1 MTQFSPEVDCLIFIS
16 FGKFREKPTS
26 ETSSKATKLL
36 EDARKRGIK
45 ILGLYWTL
53 GRYDTVL
60 IFEALN
66 EKEAMRFRL
75 EAAGIVATETMVAIP
90 KDEAAKLL
98 ERK

>member
-1 MTQFSPEVDCLIFIS
+1 LIFIS
-16 FGKFREKPTS
+16 FGKFREKPTK
-26 ETSSKATKLL
+26 ETSSNASKMI
-36 EDARKRGIK
+36 ENARKGGIK

-60 IFEALN
+60 IFEASN

-90 KDEAAKLL
+90 KDEATKLL
-98 ERK
+98 